1 MGQFTSNRSMKKFS
15 VIVTLLAAICLPVLA
30 NDPEIPSCDELK
42 QINPNFECD
51 GDDGDMN
58 RNFPGAALQSGG
70 NHHGGGY
77 GAGIIYDPECRKW
90 LSVDLAD
97 CPIAFNYPLY
107 EPLCNARKWWWSL
120 GTQTKRV
127 AVLNASGRWTDTCEY
142 TFYEACPILGSSCPW
157 LRGTGGGHGSA
168 HGVGHGITRGGGHHG
183 STRGDGHVGTQ
194 THGLKDWSTFGKQQ
208 QHPWW

>member
-51 GDDGDMN
+51 GDDGDMH
-58 RNFPGAALQSGG
+58 RNFPGAALHSGG
-70 NHHGGGY
+70 NYHAGLF

-97 CPIAFNYPLY
+97 CPIAFNFPLY
-107 EPLCNARKWWWSL
+107 EDLCNARKWWWSL
-120 GTQTKRV
+120 GTRTKRV
-127 AVLNASGRWTDTCEY
+127 AILNASGSWTDTCEY
-142 TFYEACPILGSSCPW
+142 TFYEACPILGRSCPW
-157 LRGTGGGHGSA
+157 LRGTGSA
-168 HGVGHGITRGGGHHG
+168 HGVGHGSTRGGGHV
-183 STRGDGHVGTQ
+183 S
-194 THGLKDWSTFGKQQ
+194 THGLKDWSKYG
-208 QHPWW
+208 

>member
-1 MGQFTSNRSMKKFS
+1 MGTSNRSMKKFS

-58 RNFPGAALQSGG
+58 RNFPGAALHSDG
-70 NHHGGGY
+70 NHHGGWF

-97 CPIAFNYPLY
+97 CPIAFNFPLY
-107 EPLCNARKWWWSL
+107 EDLCNARKWWWSL

-127 AVLNASGRWTDTCEY
+127 AVLEASGRWTDTCEY

-168 HGVGHGITRGGGHHG
+168 HGVGHHGSTRGGGHG
-183 STRGDGHVGTQ
+183 STQ
-194 THGLKDWSTFGKQQ
+194 NHGLKDWSTFGKQQ
-208 QHPWW
+208 QHQWW

>member
-1 MGQFTSNRSMKKFS
+1 MG
-15 VIVTLLAAICLPVLA
+15 
-30 NDPEIPSCDELK
+30 
-42 QINPNFECD
+42 
-51 GDDGDMN
+51 MN

-107 EPLCNARKWWWSL
+107 EDLCNARKWWWSL

-127 AVLNASGRWTDTCEY
+127 AVLDASGDGQI
-142 TFYEACPILGSSCPW
+142 PVNI
-157 LRGTGGGHGSA
+157 H
-168 HGVGHGITRGGGHHG
+168 
-183 STRGDGHVGTQ
+183 STRLALFLEVLVLGYVVQEVVMAVLMVSVIMAVHAEAVMAVPKTMG
-194 THGLKDWSTFGKQQ
+194 
-208 QHPWW
+208 

>member
-51 GDDGDMN
+51 GDDGDMH
-58 RNFPGAALQSGG
+58 RNFPGAALHSDG
-70 NHHGGGY
+70 NHHGGWF

-97 CPIAFNYPLY
+97 CPIAFNFPLF
-107 EPLCNARKWWWSL
+107 EDLCNARKWWWSL

-127 AVLNASGRWTDTCEY
+127 AVLDASGDGQI
-142 TFYEACPILGSSCPW
+142 PVNI
-157 LRGTGGGHGSA
+157 H
-168 HGVGHGITRGGGHHG
+168 
-183 STRGDGHVGTQ
+183 STRLALFLEVLVLGYVVQEVVMAVLMVLVMALHVEVVIMAVHVETVMSVPKPMG
-194 THGLKDWSTFGKQQ
+194 
-208 QHPWW
+208 